1 VSGKSVTPIADIY
14 DATEMTS
21 ANTPSETL
29 SVTPFGDPTWQRAE
43 LTTIGHQ
50 SQIFLGDRLLW
61 GKSTMP
67 LPIAAGRT
75 ARQARSRWVG
85 DARLCS
91 SSPRPEVLTTP
102 DTASAF

>member
-1 VSGKSVTPIADIY
+1 MRCRRLARGFHFLCIGVSGKSVTPIADIY

-50 SQIFLGDRLLW
+50 SQIFLGDRLFVRQEHDAVADRRRTDRETGEVAL
-61 GKSTMP
+61 
-67 LPIAAGRT
+67 GR
-75 ARQARSRWVG
+75 
-85 DARLCS
+85 
-91 SSPRPEVLTTP
+91 
-102 DTASAF
+102 